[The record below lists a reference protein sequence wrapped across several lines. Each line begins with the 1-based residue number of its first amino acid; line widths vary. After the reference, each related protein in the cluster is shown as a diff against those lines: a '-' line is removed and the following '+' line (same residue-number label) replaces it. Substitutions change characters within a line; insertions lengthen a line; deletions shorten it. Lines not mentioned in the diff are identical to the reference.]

1 MVVIK
6 ILGIV
11 AEFNPFHNGHAY
23 LLNKVRESGATHTVC
38 VMSGNFVQRGDIAI
52 CSKVARAEMALRS
65 GADLVLELPVTFAT
79 ATAQRFARG
88 AVATLNALG
97 CIDAL
102 AFGSECGDAER
113 LSTLADALNDNR
125 VSQRIHEHLQS
136 GITFA
141 AARERALS
149 ECGYSGEILRNPN
162 DTLAVSY
169 IEAINAIG
177 AKMTPIAVKRVG
189 IAHDGGAD
197 GEFASASHI
206 RSLINEGKA
215 VSPYIPHGAL
225 QILEREIN
233 AGNAPFSL
241 ERLEVASLARLRSMT
256 VDEMASLPDISE
268 GLEHR
273 LYRATREQAS
283 VADIISAVKTKR
295 YTQARLRRI
304 VLCALLGLDKSVCSI
319 DPQYIRVLGMNEKG
333 RRILA
338 AAQPTLPLI
347 ARAKDASELNRF
359 GTLLLAAEQRADNLA
374 ALASP
379 AVGKCKSTLS
389 QIALV

>member
-1 MVVIK
+1 M
-6 ILGIV
+6 
-11 AEFNPFHNGHAY
+11 
-23 LLNKVRESGATHTVC
+23 
-38 VMSGNFVQRGDIAI
+38 
-52 CSKVARAEMALRS
+52 
-65 GADLVLELPVTFAT
+65 
-79 ATAQRFARG
+79 
-88 AVATLNALG
+88 
-97 CIDAL
+97 
-102 AFGSECGDAER
+102 
-113 LSTLADALNDNR
+113 
-125 VSQRIHEHLQS
+125 
-136 GITFA
+136 
-141 AARERALS
+141 
-149 ECGYSGEILRNPN
+149 RNPN

-295 YTQARLRRI
+295 YTPARLRRI